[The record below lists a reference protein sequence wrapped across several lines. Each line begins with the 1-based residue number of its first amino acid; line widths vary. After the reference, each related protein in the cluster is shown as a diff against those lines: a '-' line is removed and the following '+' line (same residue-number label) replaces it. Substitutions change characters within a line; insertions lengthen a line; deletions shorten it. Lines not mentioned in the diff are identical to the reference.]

1 MSEKTLPT
9 SIAAA
14 LWRGLKT
21 VLPVILGYL
30 PVGFAYG
37 VLAEK
42 SGLSLLNTVA
52 MSVIVYA
59 GSAQLIGTGLIAAG
73 SGPLALIFTTFIV
86 NLRHLLMSAALAPKL
101 SGWKKWQIAL
111 FASELTDEAF
121 ALHSLRMAA
130 VQPPANPPLAET
142 FAINLLAHSAWIVGS
157 LVGFL
162 AGGQIADVKPIGLD
176 YALPAMFIAL
186 LVPQVLKPLYLTM
199 GACAAAL
206 SVALVLA
213 GFGRVNV
220 IIATIVCA
228 TCGALLDAWIN
239 RKSS

>member
-1 MSEKTLPT
+1 MMPRLSTKY
-9 SIAAA
+9 IAAA
-14 LWRGLKT
+14 LLRGLKS
-21 VLPVILGYL
+21 VLPIILGYL

-42 SGLSLLNTVA
+42 SGLSLLNTVT

-73 SGPLALIFTTFIV
+73 SGALALVFTTFIV

-101 SGWKKWQIAL
+101 SGWKKWQTVL
-111 FASELTDEAF
+111 FSAELTDETF

-130 VQPPANPPLAET
+130 GQPPKAET
-142 FAINLLAHSAWIVGS
+142 FAINLLAQASWIIGS
-157 LVGFL
+157 LAGFL
-162 AGGQIADVKPIGLD
+162 AGGRITDVRPIGLD

-186 LVPQVLKPLYLTM
+186 IVPQVLKPLYLVM
-199 GACAAAL
+199 AICAAAL
-206 SVALVLA
+206 SVTLLLA

-228 TCGALLDAWIN
+228 GCGACLDAWIN
-239 RKSS
+239 RKSL